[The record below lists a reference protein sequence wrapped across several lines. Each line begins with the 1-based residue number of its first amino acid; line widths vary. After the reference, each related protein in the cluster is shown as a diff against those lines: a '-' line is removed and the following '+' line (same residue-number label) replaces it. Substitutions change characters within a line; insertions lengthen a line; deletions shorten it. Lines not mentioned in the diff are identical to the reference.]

1 MKRIAKIY
9 FIPCL
14 LALLVGCSN
23 DQETEAPN
31 TSPKQPPTINEPTN
45 PTNPSNP
52 PSNSQPNNNNPKHTT
67 LIQEIVSLAKVGTV
81 KNCSFPASTT
91 VIDEVK
97 LYWGEPDQED
107 FVAGN
112 RYFTFSSHGIVFGV
126 NKGEQIFD
134 VRSYSK
140 EIQQITFDE
149 VEKVLGKPNNVRS
162 NSGDKIWVYNVN
174 EKFQL
179 KFVGSKSTI
188 DHISVFYPAGA
199 KNQMAG

>member
-1 MKRIAKIY
+1 LKRIAKIC

-23 DQETEAPN
+23 DQETQTPT
-31 TSPKQPPTINEPTN
+31 TSPKHPPSINELTN
-45 PTNPSNP
+45 PTNPSTP
-52 PSNSQPNNNNPKHTT
+52 PFNSQPNSSNPKHTT
-67 LIQEIVSLAKVGTV
+67 LIQEIVTLAKVGTV

-91 VIDEVK
+91 VIDEVM

-112 RYFTFSSHGIVFGV
+112 RYFSFTSHGIVFGV

-149 VEKVLGKPNNVRS
+149 VEKVLGKPDNVHS